1 MSAFMPSVHWHF
13 RLPTLHH
20 PEASSLRRCQGPA
33 WCVRTVCL
41 MRRSDDAC
49 TSAHLPSH
57 TIQGPG
63 PSSTSRGRLAPS
75 SAVTS
80 LSSLGE
86 AAWAMASAKNTG
98 LFNHWACLT
107 FFLIRKKKTFESFY
121 LKFKCSPYMHLPVS
135 QKEKWK
141 MPGKHKLT
149 IKPSLCA
156 FMPPL
161 TGYNRT
167 CHLYPQILNFPD
179 FISLDISPMKSFWRD
194 ACWCT
199 ENVQ

>member
-41 MRRSDDAC
+41 MGRSDDAC

-141 MPGKHKLT
+141 MPGKHKLRPWHQPVSWST
-149 IKPSLCA
+149 LIIREA
-156 FMPPL
+156 VEM
-161 TGYNRT
+161 
-167 CHLYPQILNFPD
+167 
-179 FISLDISPMKSFWRD
+179 
-194 ACWCT
+194 T
-199 ENVQ
+199 ENCLLTFALSFLYIEKRIFF